1 MAQLRLPALLLLLC
15 TMLASA
21 AFAAPPVK
29 GGGPAPSARE
39 KCPVC
44 GMFVA
49 KFPDWVASS
58 RLKDGTVSF
67 FDGPKDMFSHY
78 LELLRYAKGKK
89 QVDAASMTVKEYYSL
104 KSIEA
109 KNAFFVIGSDVHGP
123 MGSELVPFSSRKDAE
138 EFMADHKGKR
148 IVRFGDI
155 TQQILQSLR

>member
-1 MAQLRLPALLLLLC
+1 MIALKFTAHLLLC
-15 TMLASA
+15 IVLGGTASA
-21 AFAAPPVK
+21 APPAK

-58 RLKDGTVSF
+58 RLKDGTVYY

-78 LELLRYAKGKK
+78 LELHRYAKGKK

-109 KNAFFVIGSDVHGP
+109 RTAFFVIGSDVRGP
-123 MGSELVPFSSRKDAE
+123 MGGELIPFAREKDAA

-148 IVRFGDI
+148 IVRFKDI
-155 TQQILQSLR
+155 TPQLLQTLP